1 MSKADLIAAKISL
14 KNAMLD
20 IDRALEDYES
30 GKTVENSK

>member
-20 IDRALEDYES
+20 IDRALEDKN
-30 GKTVENSK
+30 GKALDH